1 MPGLLIIA
9 QLTWLEARRRRIVF
23 AALLCGIAF
32 LLIFALF
39 VYFSGHYGRHASP
52 MSLLG
57 QIQLQIVTLAGLYA
71 VNFLVIALAVMLP
84 VDTLSG
90 EIASGVMQ
98 TLASKPV
105 RRAEIVI
112 GKWLVYWVLLAAYI
126 VILAG
131 GVVLLMRLLT

>member
-1 MPGLLIIA
+1 MPGA
-9 QLTWLEARRRRIVF
+9 DHRATDVARGTTQTDSIRGV
-23 AALLCGIAF
+23 ALWDRLSAGLC
-32 LLIFALF
+32 F
-39 VYFSGHYGRHASP
+39 VRL
-52 MSLLG
+52 LLG
-57 QIQLQIVTLAGLYA
+57 PLWRARQPDVSHWGRFSSRSVTLAGLYA

-112 GKWLVYWVLLAAYI
+112 GKWLVYWVLLAAYS
-126 VILAG
+126 
-131 GVVLLMRLLT
+131 